1 MANRDD
7 DGSPQRVTDALLA
20 GRDAFAKGDPISA
33 CPFNPNTAE
42 YDAWRR
48 GYRNAY
54 FDVTRKS
61 GK

>member
-1 MANRDD
+1 M
-7 DGSPQRVTDALLA
+7 A

-33 CPFNPNTAE
+33 CPFNPNTVE

-48 GYRNAY
+48 GYRSAY
-54 FDVTRKS
+54 FDVTGKS